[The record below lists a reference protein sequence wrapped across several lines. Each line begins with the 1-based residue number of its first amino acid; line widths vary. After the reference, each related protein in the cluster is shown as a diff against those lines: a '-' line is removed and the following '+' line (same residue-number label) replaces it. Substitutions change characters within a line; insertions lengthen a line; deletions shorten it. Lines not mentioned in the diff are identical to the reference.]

1 MINSDEK
8 FTDFI
13 QISSNSMEIL
23 FNTTLDRTKKKAT
36 QNLLKSFCKYQT
48 YDLPDSRLF

>member
-13 QISSNSMEIL
+13 QICSSSMEIL
-23 FNTTLDRTKKKAT
+23 FNTTLDRTKKAT
-36 QNLLKSFCKYQT
+36 PNLLKSFCKYQT
-48 YDLPDSRLF
+48 YDLPDSHLF